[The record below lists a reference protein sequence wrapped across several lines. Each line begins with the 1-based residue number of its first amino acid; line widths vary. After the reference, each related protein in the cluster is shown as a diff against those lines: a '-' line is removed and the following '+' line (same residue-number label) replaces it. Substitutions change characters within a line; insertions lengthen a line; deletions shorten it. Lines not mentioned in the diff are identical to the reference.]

1 MAQQVEE
8 YTQIGYKG
16 HWYDICFRDGRYYV
30 KGLEGAYTSRARVY
44 EALEAK
50 LEREHN
56 KEIEK
61 KFKELR
67 KEPNSKTK
75 SIKATNIKREDE
87 EWQQRDKR
95 EIQEAPEEVL

>member
-8 YTQIGYKG
+8 YTKIGYKG

-30 KGLEGAYTSRARVY
+30 KGFEGAFTSRARVY

-50 LEREHN
+50 LELEHD
-56 KEIEK
+56 KDIAK
-61 KFKELR
+61 RLKDLR

-75 SIKATNIKREDE
+75 SIKVTNIKKEDE
-87 EWQQRDKR
+87 EWQQLNKR
-95 EIQEAPEEVL
+95 EIADPEEV

>member
-1 MAQQVEE
+1 MAQSEQE

-44 EALEAK
+44 EALETK
-50 LEREHN
+50 LELEHT

-75 SIKATNIKREDE
+75 SIKATNIKKEDE
-87 EWQQRDKR
+87 EWQQLNKR
-95 EIQEAPEEVL
+95 EIVDPAEV

>member
-1 MAQQVEE
+1 MAQSEKA

-16 HWYDICFRDGRYYV
+16 HFYEIRFIDGRYYV

-50 LEREHN
+50 LESEHA

-61 KFKELR
+61 KLKELR

-75 SIKATNIKREDE
+75 SIKVTMIKKEDAEWQEQNKREVV
-87 EWQQRDKR
+87 
-95 EIQEAPEEVL
+95 EVEQ

>member
-1 MAQQVEE
+1 MAQSEQE

-44 EALEAK
+44 EALEMK
-50 LEREHN
+50 IEREHA

-61 KFKELR
+61 RLKELR
-67 KEPNSKTK
+67 EEPNSKTK
-75 SIKATNIKREDE
+75 SIKATNIKKEDE
-87 EWQQRDKR
+87 EWQQLNKR
-95 EIQEAPEEVL
+95 EIADPEEV